1 MHLAL
6 FLTLSGLH
14 LGGWRHA
21 GASDAGLLDIGAYA
35 SVARKAERAAFDM
48 VFVADKLAIDGNY
61 GGSIAATVTS
71 RAVGSPEPLTL
82 LSALSVLTDR
92 IGLAA
97 TVSTTYT
104 EPYHIARMLGS
115 INHYSRGRVAWN
127 AVTSV
132 SDSEARN
139 FGRKR
144 HLEHAERY
152 ARAAEFIEVVQSLWR
167 SWQPDAIVRDR
178 ARGIYALADRIQP
191 IHHEG
196 QYLRVEGPLN
206 LPSYNQANPVLIQA
220 GVSERFSD
228 VASRHAEVIF
238 PVLSTLSRARCFV
251 SDFRAKVAQA
261 GRDPHH
267 VRILPG
273 CVPIVAETTAQAE
286 ELQEQLDTL
295 IHPLAGLTFMSGSM
309 NHDLALYPQD
319 ELMPDLDTEIRGS
332 RGRFVPLVVDARTRR
347 MTLEQ
352 TALFYAR
359 NLSFPTFVGSPTVVA
374 DQMISWTEE
383 AGIDGFTIIPA
394 YCPTSGDLFFDS
406 VVPELQRRGVF
417 RRDYEGQTLRD
428 HLRL

>member
-21 GASDAGLLDIGAYA
+21 DASEADPMDIRAYA
-35 SVARKAERAAFDM
+35 ALAHKAERAALDM
-48 VFVADKLAIDGNY
+48 VFIADKLAIDGNY

-104 EPYHIARMLGS
+104 EPYHVARMLGS

-132 SDSEARN
+132 SDSEAQN

-152 ARAAEFIEVVQSLWR
+152 DRAGEFIEVVNALWR
-167 SWQPDAIVRDR
+167 SWQPDAVVRDR
-178 ARGIYALADRIQP
+178 ESGVYAQAEHVRP
-191 IHHEG
+191 IHYEG
-196 QYLRVEGPLN
+196 QHLRVAGPLN
-206 LPSYNQANPVLIQA
+206 LPPYDDLGPVLIQA
-220 GVSERFSD
+220 GVSEYFSH

-238 PVLSTLSRARCFV
+238 PVLPNISRAGQFV
-251 SDFRAKVAQA
+251 SEFREKVAQA
-261 GRDPHH
+261 GRDPHR

-286 ELQEQLDTL
+286 ALQEELDAL

-319 ELMPDLDTEIRGS
+319 ELIPDLDTEIRGS
-332 RGRFVPLVVDARTRR
+332 RGRFVPLVADARARG

-352 TALFYAR
+352 TALSYAR
-359 NLSFPTFVGSPTVVA
+359 NLSFPTFVGSPTAVA
-374 DQMISWTEE
+374 DQMISWTED
-383 AGIDGFTIIPA
+383 AGIDGFTIIPP
-394 YCPTSGDLFFDS
+394 YCPASDDLFFSS

-417 RRDYEGQTLRD
+417 RRDYEGNTLRD
-428 HLRL
+428 HLKL